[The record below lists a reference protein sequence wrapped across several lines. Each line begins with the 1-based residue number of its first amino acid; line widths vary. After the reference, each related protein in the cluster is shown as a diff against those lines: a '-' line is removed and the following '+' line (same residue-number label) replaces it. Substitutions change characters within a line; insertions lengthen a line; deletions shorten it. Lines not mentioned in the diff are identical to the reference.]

1 MKETKSL
8 ILKRKGETDG
18 FAERFGADIPNGSLI
33 FMEGKEGTGKSIFC
47 QRFCVSLLQNGHSCS
62 YVSTQFTVKRFLR
75 QTSSVGYNVRQYLMS
90 GKFFFISTEVTLAE
104 TLPKSTFLEGLLTC
118 RKLFDPDVIFIDS
131 LSTLLNESLTKDNL
145 VELTSFFNR
154 ITGTGKIVFL
164 TANPNEWPEEI
175 HNAFKMITDVHYRVA
190 RESMPG
196 VGVVHNIYIEKFN
209 GARKKYEPMTTFSVK
224 PGTGLSIESSGVAF

>member
-18 FAERFGADIPNGSLI
+18 FAERFGAEIPNGSLI

-62 YVSTQFTVKRFLR
+62 YVSTQFTIKRFLR

-104 TLPKSTFLEGLLTC
+104 TLPKNTFLEGLLTC

-164 TANPNEWPEEI
+164 TANPNEWPEGI
-175 HNAFKMITDVHYRVA
+175 HNAFKMITDVHYRIT